1 MTLLDLFGGG
11 TDSLKDD
18 IGAGSRRLTPR
29 ERQVLSR
36 IAGGKTSKAI
46 AAELKISLHTV
57 KTYREKLAQKLGAS
71 SIAALTRYAIEN
83 NIDGDD

>member
-1 MTLLDLFGGG
+1 
-11 TDSLKDD
+11 LKDE
-18 IGAGSRRLTPR
+18 ITTGARRLTPR

-46 AAELKISLHTV
+46 AAELEISLHTV
-57 KTYREKLAQKLGAS
+57 KTYREKLAQKLGVS

-83 NIDGDD
+83 QIDGDG